1 MGEQIRRQTM
11 ILVRLV
17 FQAKFGHAAQVVA
30 GFKQAAEIARSAG
43 EKGPHHVRILT
54 DLSGPF
60 DTVIQEL
67 EYDSL
72 DDFMKA
78 QAAMFADPRWQEMA
92 RNGGFGDGVVSGSKE
107 FYTVE
112 FAE

>member
-1 MGEQIRRQTM
+1 M
-11 ILVRLV
+11 IVVRMV
-17 FQAKFGHAAQVVA
+17 FQAQFGRAHEVVDRMKQEQQRFREIVGDVAHA
-30 GFKQAAEIARSAG
+30 
-43 EKGPHHVRILT
+43 RILT

-60 DTVIQEL
+60 DTVVQEL

-107 FYTVE
+107 FYAVE

>member
-1 MGEQIRRQTM
+1 M

-17 FQAKFGHAAQVVA
+17 FQAKFGHAAEVVA
-30 GFKQAAEIARSAG
+30 GFKQGAEIIRSAG
-43 EKGPHHVRILT
+43 VKGPRHVRILT

-60 DTVIQEL
+60 DTVVQEL

-78 QAAMFADPRWQEMA
+78 QAVMFADPRWQEMA
-92 RNGGFGDGVVSGSKE
+92 QESGWPALLESGSKE

-112 FAE
+112 FTE